1 MKRGLYEIKPPPF
14 FLNKAHMVSS
24 SGDLGVFS
32 VWIPKQH
39 ILVALPHQL
48 HHSLAQGHFPS
59 RPKAKREEQHSM
71 WNCWR
76 LESPDT
82 HSAQVPDQLGVG
94 GSLSSRYKRS
104 LIYTTSSLQPVDP
117 CCPVKI

>member
-1 MKRGLYEIKPPPF
+1 MKRGLYEIKPLF
-14 FLNKAHMVSS
+14 YKAHMVSS
-24 SGDLGVFS
+24 SGDLSVFS

-59 RPKAKREEQHSM
+59 RPKGQREEQHSM

-76 LESPDT
+76 PECPVT
-82 HSAQVPDQLGVG
+82 HSAQVPDQAGVG
-94 GSLSSRYKRS
+94 EV
-104 LIYTTSSLQPVDP
+104 SLQGTKGPSSIP
-117 CCPVKI
+117 LPPFSL